1 VDSEKQ
7 TPKRGDDMNKD
18 KVPTLAKLAD
28 SLAKL
33 EALKKRD
40 IANARFAFRQAQNR
54 PWFKGGKYWRN
65 VNE

>member
-1 VDSEKQ
+1 
-7 TPKRGDDMNKD
+7 MNKD